1 MCIRDRINT
10 SNGDTSIFQIP
21 RNTAKMPFP
30 ANSPLHKD
38 FPNGFVGK
46 DGDGDNPDYM
56 ANEIWSTVKAHY
68 VDRMG
73 ATDYP
78 GADALKLA
86 TGEALGL
93 KIDYFVMLDID
104 GLQKLIDALGG
115 VSVNINER
123 LPIAGNTEGKRPD
136 GYLEIGPNQHL
147 SLIHI

>member
-1 MCIRDRINT
+1 
-10 SNGDTSIFQIP
+10 
-21 RNTAKMPFP
+21 
-30 ANSPLHKD
+30 
-38 FPNGFVGK
+38 
-46 DGDGDNPDYM
+46 M
-56 ANEIWSTVKAHY
+56 ANEIWSTVKARY

-123 LPIAGNTEGKRPD
+123 LPIAGNT
-136 GYLEIGPNQHL
+136 
-147 SLIHI
+147 